1 MGWVFPPTG
10 SPHVLEAGSA
20 KGLGIALKNVDD
32 RLKGH
37 FGPGSGVVVESV
49 EGTGTAVSLV
59 LAGASRRRLME
70 ALGMLKALVVDD
82 EAPARSELRYL
93 LGEAGWRR
101 GRGRGEQHHR
111 GLQLIKAIPYDVIFL
126 DIHMPGLTGVQLA
139 EVLAG
144 LVAAALD
151 HLRDGAQRARGQG
164 VRGQRDRLPG
174 QARRARPAQAAR
186 SARLEPAAEQA
197 PARVE
202 RIPVEK
208 AGKKL
213 LVSVDDILYVMAKDD
228 YSYLY
233 TAADR
238 YLSTISLA
246 QLEVKLEPVGFFRI
260 HRRYLVN
267 LARVKEVV
275 PMYGGTLLLTLA
287 DEAATQIP
295 VSRRRVPALKKALG
309 L

>member
-1 MGWVFPPTG
+1 
-10 SPHVLEAGSA
+10 
-20 KGLGIALKNVDD
+20 
-32 RLKGH
+32 
-37 FGPGSGVVVESV
+37 
-49 EGTGTAVSLV
+49 
-59 LAGASRRRLME
+59 
-70 ALGMLKALVVDD
+70 MLKALVVDD

-93 LGEAGWRR
+93 LGEAG
-101 GRGRGEQHHR
+101 GVEVVGEASNTIEA
-111 GLQLIKAIPYDVIFL
+111 LQLIKAIPYDVIFL
-126 DIHMPGLTGVQLA
+126 DINMPGLTGVQLA

-144 LVAAALD
+144 LTRPPAIVFVTAHSEHAVKAFEVNAADYLVKPVD
-151 HLRDGAQRARGQG
+151 L
-164 VRGQRDRLPG
+164 DRLK
-174 QARRARPAQAAR
+174 R
-186 SARLEPAAEQA
+186 SIAKLEPAAEQA
-197 PARVE
+197 PARIE

-246 QLEVKLEPVGFFRI
+246 QLEAKLEPVGFFRI
-260 HRRYLVN
+260 HRRYVVN
-267 LARVKEVV
+267 LSRVKEVV

>member
-1 MGWVFPPTG
+1 
-10 SPHVLEAGSA
+10 
-20 KGLGIALKNVDD
+20 
-32 RLKGH
+32 
-37 FGPGSGVVVESV
+37 
-49 EGTGTAVSLV
+49 
-59 LAGASRRRLME
+59 
-70 ALGMLKALVVDD
+70 MLKALVVDD

-93 LGEAGWRR
+93 LGECGGVEVVGEAGNAV
-101 GRGRGEQHHR
+101 EA
-111 GLQLIKAIPYDVIFL
+111 LQLIKAIPYDVIFL
-126 DIHMPGLTGVQLA
+126 DIQMPGLTGVQLA
-139 EVLAG
+139 EVLSG
-144 LVAAALD
+144 LSRPPSIIFVTAHSEHAVKAFEVRATDYLVKPVELERLKQAL
-151 HLRDGAQRARGQG
+151 
-164 VRGQRDRLPG
+164 
-174 QARRARPAQAAR
+174 
-186 SARLEPAAEQA
+186 ARLQPVAEQA
-197 PARVE
+197 PARIE

-213 LVSVDDILYVMAKDD
+213 LVNVEDILYVMAKDD

-267 LARVKEVV
+267 LSRVKEVV
-275 PMYGGTLLLTLA
+275 PMYGGTLLLTLS
-287 DEAATQIP
+287 DEASTQIP

>member
-1 MGWVFPPTG
+1 
-10 SPHVLEAGSA
+10 
-20 KGLGIALKNVDD
+20 
-32 RLKGH
+32 
-37 FGPGSGVVVESV
+37 
-49 EGTGTAVSLV
+49 
-59 LAGASRRRLME
+59 
-70 ALGMLKALVVDD
+70 MLKALVVDD
-82 EAPARSELRYL
+82 EAPARSELRFL
-93 LGEAGWRR
+93 LAEAGGVEVVGEAGNAV
-101 GRGRGEQHHR
+101 EA
-111 GLQLIKAIPYDVIFL
+111 LQLIKAIPYDVIFL
-126 DIHMPGLTGVQLA
+126 DINMPGLTGVQLA

-144 LVAAALD
+144 LSRPPSIIFVTAHSEHAVKAFEVRATDYLVKPVEIERLRQAISRLDPADEQAAA
-151 HLRDGAQRARGQG
+151 
-164 VRGQRDRLPG
+164 VI
-174 QARRARPAQAAR
+174 
-186 SARLEPAAEQA
+186 
-197 PARVE
+197 E

-213 LVSVDDILYVMAKDD
+213 LINVADILYVMAKDD

-233 TAADR
+233 TPADR

-246 QLEVKLEPVGFFRI
+246 QLETKLEPAGFFRI

-287 DEAATQIP
+287 DDAATQIP

>member
-1 MGWVFPPTG
+1 
-10 SPHVLEAGSA
+10 
-20 KGLGIALKNVDD
+20 
-32 RLKGH
+32 
-37 FGPGSGVVVESV
+37 
-49 EGTGTAVSLV
+49 
-59 LAGASRRRLME
+59 
-70 ALGMLKALVVDD
+70 MLKALVVDD

-93 LGEAGWRR
+93 LGEAG
-101 GRGRGEQHHR
+101 GVEVVGEASNTIEA
-111 GLQLIKAIPYDVIFL
+111 LQLIKAIPYDVIFL
-126 DIHMPGLTGVQLA
+126 DINMPGLTGVQLA

-144 LVAAALD
+144 LTRPPAIVFVTAHSEHAVKAFEVNAADYLVKPVD
-151 HLRDGAQRARGQG
+151 LE
-164 VRGQRDRLPG
+164 RLK
-174 QARRARPAQAAR
+174 R
-186 SARLEPAAEQA
+186 SISKLEPAAEQA
-197 PARVE
+197 PARIE

-246 QLEVKLEPVGFFRI
+246 QLEAKLEPVGFFRI
-260 HRRYLVN
+260 HRRYVVN
-267 LARVKEVV
+267 LSRVKEVV
-275 PMYGGTLLLTLA
+275 PMYGGTLLLTLT